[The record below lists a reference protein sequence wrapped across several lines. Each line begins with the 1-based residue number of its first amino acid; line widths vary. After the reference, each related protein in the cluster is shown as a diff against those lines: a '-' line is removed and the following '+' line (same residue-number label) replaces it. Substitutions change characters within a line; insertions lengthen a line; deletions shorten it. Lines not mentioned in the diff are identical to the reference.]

1 MNSSLTKPTTL
12 SLVPNW
18 NRLDESTVFKIWWTR
33 GVYSCQEFG
42 NIHRQAPDIVTIL
55 MMIFISDKPF
65 RKVLQIFT
73 EVGDYELAIV
83 QN

>member
-1 MNSSLTKPTTL
+1 M
-12 SLVPNW
+12 V
-18 NRLDESTVFKIWWTR
+18 DEESTVVKNLET
-33 GVYSCQEFG
+33 Y
-42 NIHRQAPDIVTIL
+42 IVTIL